1 MRPVPVLY
9 LIHSLGHGGSE
20 RQLAALARSL
30 DRDRF
35 APHAASVLG
44 GFRAEE
50 MRRDGIPVWTL
61 PFRSYVGASALPAM
75 RQLCGYICREKVE
88 LVHTFDY
95 SLSPLGIAAAR
106 ICHGV
111 RAVASQRFY
120 MEAVPLKYRHLL
132 MASHWMA
139 DAIVANCEEL
149 RRHLHEEYK
158 YPASRIA
165 VCWNGIDTTR
175 FHASARERLEE
186 VRDAGLVIGSV
197 CVLRA
202 GKGLDQLLQA
212 FAAVRDAVPGMKLLV
227 VGSGPEERALHEMAN
242 RLGIMPQCCFLP
254 STPDVTAALS
264 SIDIFVHPSLT
275 EGLPNAV
282 MEAMACGCTVVASRV
297 GGCPELIQ
305 HGVEG
310 LLFTP
315 GDQAGLISELRRAI
329 GQPELSRK
337 IAAAGAARIREQFS
351 MEASARRMS
360 DIYER
365 LMKQE
370 LGGA

>member
-20 RQLAALARSL
+20 RQLAAVAQSL
-30 DRDRF
+30 DRERF
-35 APHAASVLG
+35 TPHAASVLG

-61 PFRSYVGASALPAM
+61 PFRSYLGASTLPAM
-75 RQLCGYICREKVE
+75 RQLCGYICRERVG

-106 ICHGV
+106 MCRGV
-111 RAVASQRFY
+111 RAVSSQRFY

-165 VCWNGIDTTR
+165 VCWNGIDTAR
-175 FHASARERLEE
+175 FSASARTRLEE
-186 VRDAGLVIGSV
+186 VRGAGLVVGTV

-202 GKGLDQLLQA
+202 EKGLDRLLHA
-212 FAAVRDAVPGMKLLV
+212 FAEVRNAVPDMKLLV
-227 VGSGPEERALHEMAN
+227 VGSGPEEKALHELAAK
-242 RLGIMPQCCFLP
+242 LGIMPQCRFLP
-254 STPDVTAALS
+254 STSEVTAALS

-282 MEAMACGCTVVASRV
+282 MEAMACGCTVIASRV
-297 GGCPELIQ
+297 GGCPELIEQ
-305 HGVEG
+305 GVHG
-310 LLFTP
+310 LLFSP
-315 GDQAGLISELRRAI
+315 ENLGELIMALRTAI
-329 GQPELSRK
+329 GQPELRQNMACAAATRIRERFS
-337 IAAAGAARIREQFS
+337 IAAA
-351 MEASARRMS
+351 ARRMS
-360 DIYER
+360 EIYER
-365 LMKQE
+365 VLDHEEGM
-370 LGGA
+370 A

>member
-20 RQLAALARSL
+20 RQLAAVARAL
-30 DRDRF
+30 DRERF
-35 APHAASVLG
+35 RPHAASVLG

-50 MRRDGIPVWTL
+50 MRQDGIPVWTL
-61 PFRSYVGASALPAM
+61 PFRSYLSAGTVPAM

-106 ICHGV
+106 VCRGV
-111 RAVASQRFY
+111 RAVSSQRFY

-139 DAIVANCEEL
+139 DAVVANCEEL

-158 YPASRIA
+158 YPASRIG
-165 VCWNGIDTTR
+165 VCWNGIDTER
-175 FHASARERLEE
+175 FYPSARVRLRE
-186 VRDAGLVIGSV
+186 VRGAGLVIGTV

-202 GKGLDQLLQA
+202 GKGLDHLLHA
-212 FAAVRDAVPGMKLLV
+212 FAEVQNRVPGMKLLV
-227 VGSGPEERALHEMAN
+227 VGSGPEEKMLHELAA

-254 STPDVTAALS
+254 STSEVTAALS

-282 MEAMACGCTVVASRV
+282 MEAMACGCAVVASRV
-297 GGCPELIQ
+297 GGCPELIE
-305 HGVEG
+305 HGIDG
-310 LLFTP
+310 LLFRP
-315 GDQAGLISELRRAI
+315 GQLGELIAALRTDIGQEELR
-329 GQPELSRK
+329 
-337 IAAAGAARIREQFS
+337 
-351 MEASARRMS
+351 
-360 DIYER
+360 
-365 LMKQE
+365 
-370 LGGA
+370 